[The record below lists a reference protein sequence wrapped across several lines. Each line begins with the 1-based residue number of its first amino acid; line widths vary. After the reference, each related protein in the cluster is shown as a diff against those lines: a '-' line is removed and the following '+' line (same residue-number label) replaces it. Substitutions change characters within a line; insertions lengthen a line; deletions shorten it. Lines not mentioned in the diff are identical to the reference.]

1 MAWGKTSKD
10 RSIKS
15 WKFSGKLFIIFAA
28 TQLYLMRKDEKRQKR
43 QNVKEDCSFCSFF
56 KWAIP
61 GLVFVYFWSFQ
72 NNINTI
78 LQSID
83 LKKCPSSIGR
93 WDSNPQP
100 SECESPLITTNTRA
114 PAWEDYLFVCPLN
127 ICCVIYWDHL
137 KSTDSYPNQ
146 QHAAGRCFGAM
157 IIVQNILLQTTLR
170 WYDSPKYITPNNLV
184 TLVHTWC

>member
-157 IIVQNILLQTTLR
+157 IIVQNIH
-170 WYDSPKYITPNNLV
+170 ITPNDTSV
-184 TLVHTWC
+184 VW